1 MNTEKN
7 ITICGKDVKIRYCAA
22 TETGFERLAEKS
34 ISEIDFSKQE
44 DLIRLA
50 MSAVIAAYE
59 RDGQE
64 APITS
69 KDILFD
75 AKPDELIELFKSVL
89 ELRVNWYNVPI
100 VVKPEMEERDG
111 DKKN

>member
-7 ITICGKDVKIRYCAA
+7 INICGKDVKIRYCAA

-50 MSAVIAAYE
+50 MSAIIASYE

-89 ELRVNWYNVPI
+89 EIRAAWYNVPI
-100 VVKPEMEERDG
+100 VVKPEMEEKEDA
-111 DKKN
+111 KKN